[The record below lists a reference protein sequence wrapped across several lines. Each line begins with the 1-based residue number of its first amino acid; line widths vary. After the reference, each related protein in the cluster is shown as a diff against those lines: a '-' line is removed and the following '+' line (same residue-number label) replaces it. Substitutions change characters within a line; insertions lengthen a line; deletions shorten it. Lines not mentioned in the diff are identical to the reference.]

1 MKQNQKQC
9 IKTKKLIDREKRTKT
24 LHEIKPV
31 KNIIKNL
38 PSFLEISP
46 VEKEVLLSHKQQ
58 DHAHE

>member
-46 VEKEVLLSHKQQ
+46 VKKEVLLSHKQQ

>member
-1 MKQNQKQC
+1 MKQIQKQC
-9 IKTKKLIDREKRTKT
+9 IKTNKLIDREKRTKT

-46 VEKEVLLSHKQQ
+46 VEKEVLLSHEQR